1 MFIAKAQK
9 FKTPESSQLNVQI
22 FYCKVLETQEQIKAQ
37 SYKKKERLKT
47 LKTEINELETKWAT

>member
-1 MFIAKAQK
+1 MFIAIAQK

-22 FYCKVLETQEQIKAQ
+22 FYCKVLETQEQIEAQ

-47 LKTEINELETKWAT
+47 LKTEINELETK

>member
-47 LKTEINELETKWAT
+47 LKAKISELETK